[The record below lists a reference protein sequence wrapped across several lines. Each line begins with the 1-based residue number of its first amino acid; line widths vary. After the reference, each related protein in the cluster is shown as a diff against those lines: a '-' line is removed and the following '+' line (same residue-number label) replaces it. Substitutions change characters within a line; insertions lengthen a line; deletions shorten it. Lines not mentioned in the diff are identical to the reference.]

1 MEISPLLRLPV
12 NDAFSPLVNAQR
24 YSPCADFEM
33 RAAEVKPYTMHVKVV
48 DLFCPLISLQ
58 I

>member
-1 MEISPLLRLPV
+1 
-12 NDAFSPLVNAQR
+12 
-24 YSPCADFEM
+24 M

-58 I
+58 IWTRIHLPGCVFAFG